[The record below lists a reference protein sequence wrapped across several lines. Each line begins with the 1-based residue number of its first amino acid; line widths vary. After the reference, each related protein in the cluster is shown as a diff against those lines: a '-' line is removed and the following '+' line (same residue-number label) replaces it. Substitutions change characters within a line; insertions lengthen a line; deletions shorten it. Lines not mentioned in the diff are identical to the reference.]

1 MEHILVAHLP
11 NKLSYDEDIVSHQSE
26 DDLDELSLVNLGE
39 ILAVPITYLHTSI
52 DVTVL
57 SLLLIIVKF
66 SKNKFGSLLNS
77 KSE

>member
-39 ILAVPITYLHTSI
+39 ILAVPITYIHTSV
-52 DVTVL
+52 DVIL
-57 SLLLIIVKF
+57 LLLLLIIVKF
-66 SKNKFGSLLNS
+66 CKTNLVHS
-77 KSE
+77 